1 MEESPQS
8 YSAGSRKKPRT
19 PPLPPAR
26 IEQPGIDLG
35 AFVPSFRGSGS
46 ALSPTEKACM
56 AMPATRLGQHDSVIS
71 CCPGSLLDA
80 SSGKTYMHEGGLQ

>member
-8 YSAGSRKKPRT
+8 YSADSRKKPRT

-35 AFVPSFRGSGS
+35 ACLPSFRGSGS
-46 ALSPTEKACM
+46 APSPTEKARM
-56 AMPATRLGQHDSVIS
+56 AMPTTRLGPHDS
-71 CCPGSLLDA
+71 A
-80 SSGKTYMHEGGLQ
+80 SAAAPVVKSDSSRGKNLYA